1 MTILC
6 LRGWQIVCSKRNFDV
21 ASCVE
26 KVGNEA
32 LNHWIIGKVWYVLW
46 GGKSGKVLTCFG
58 KQNIQKG
65 SSFKEIHFLIGTSIR
80 TTHCYLTETTCSES

>member
-6 LRGWQIVCSKRNFDV
+6 LRGWQIVCSRRNFDV

-46 GGKSGKVLTCFG
+46 GGKSGKVFTCFG
-58 KQNIQKG
+58 SKISRKVLV
-65 SSFKEIHFLIGTSIR
+65 SKKFTF
-80 TTHCYLTETTCSES
+80 